1 MKRRIHHLMTNHIP
15 RSFIDELLARTDI
28 VELIERRIPLKK
40 TGSNFSACCPF
51 HNEKTPSFTVSPQ
64 KQFYHCFG
72 CGAHGN
78 VISFLMEYDHL
89 EFVEAIEELAN
100 HLGLPIPQEVA
111 STAQQPQ
118 TPLYNLLEKT
128 ANYYQQQLA
137 RAEIAKTYLTTRGL
151 SAAIIQRFNLGFA
164 PAAWNNLQ
172 PYFKPTAQTL
182 TEYITTGMLLKN
194 ANGRIY
200 DRFRNR
206 IMFPIKDSRGRMI
219 GFGGRT
225 LGDETPKYLNSPET
239 PLFHKGSELYGLY
252 EARQSHPPSTQ
263 ILVVEGYMDVIA
275 LHQFGITNAV
285 ATLGTATST
294 KHLQRLFR
302 YYPEI
307 IFCFDGDRAGR
318 EAAWRALEV
327 SLPLLADGLQIRF
340 MFLPNGEDPDSM
352 IRKIGTANFQQQMQ
366 QALPLADFFFEHLC
380 QQVNLQTLEGKAK
393 LANLAQNLLYKIQNG
408 VFQQLMLD
416 KLASLV
422 GMNATTLS
430 HHYEEQR
437 PATTTPSKPAAKS
450 QGLSSVPLAIALL
463 VQYPTLA
470 ATHPLPEAL
479 HGINLP
485 GIEHLRKLFE
495 LLKANPKL
503 NTGSLLEHWRNS
515 KAAARLGELA
525 RWDFLNPAPEIQ
537 SRLLTDAFN
546 GILAQDREKKILMLE
561 EKRTQQELTPQE
573 KESLF
578 NLYKERHEQQG

>member
-1 MKRRIHHLMTNHIP
+1 MTNHIP

-28 VELIERRIPLKK
+28 IEWIERRVPLKK
-40 TGSNFSACCPF
+40 TGSNFNACCPF

-100 HLGLPIPQEVA
+100 HLGLPIPQEVTNA
-111 STAQQPQ
+111 AQQRQ
-118 TPLYNLLEKT
+118 TPLYTLLEKT
-128 ANYYQQQLA
+128 ANYYQQQLTRNEA
-137 RAEIAKTYLTTRGL
+137 AKTYLTARGL

-164 PAAWNNLQ
+164 PAAWHNIQ
-172 PYFKPTAQTL
+172 PHFKPTAQSL
-182 TEYITTGMLLKN
+182 SEYITTGILIKN
-194 ANGRIY
+194 EQGKIY

-206 IMFPIKDSRGRMI
+206 IMFPIKDSRGHII
-219 GFGGRT
+219 GFGGRA
-225 LGDETPKYLNSPET
+225 LGEETPKYLNSPET

-252 EARQSHPPSTQ
+252 EARQSNPPPTQ

-285 ATLGTATST
+285 ATLGTATSA

-307 IFCFDGDRAGR
+307 IFCFDGDRAGFD
-318 EAAWRALEV
+318 AAWRALEV
-327 SLPLLADGLQIRF
+327 SLPVIADGLQIRF
-340 MFLPNGEDPDSM
+340 MFLPSGEDPDSM
-352 IRKIGTANFQQQMQ
+352 IRKIGATHFQQQIQ
-366 QALPLADFFFEHLC
+366 QALPLEDFFFEHLC

-393 LANLAQNLLYKIQNG
+393 LASLAQNLLYKIQNG
-408 VFQQLMLD
+408 VFQQLMLE

-422 GMNATTLS
+422 GMNVTTLS
-430 HHYEEQR
+430 QHYEEKR
-437 PATTTPSKPAAKS
+437 PTATPSVPAAKS

-463 VQYPTLA
+463 LQYPALA

-479 HGINLP
+479 QDINLP
-485 GIEHLRKLFE
+485 GMEHLRKLFE
-495 LLKANPKL
+495 RLKANPNL
-503 NTGSLLEHWRNS
+503 NTGSLLEHWRDS

-525 RWDFLNPAPEIQ
+525 QWDFFNPAPEIQ
-537 SRLLTDAFN
+537 SRLLSDAFN
-546 GILAQDREKKILMLE
+546 GILAQDREKKILILE
-561 EKRTQQELTPQE
+561 DKRTQQGLTVLE

-578 NLYKERHEQQG
+578 NLYKERHEQQV